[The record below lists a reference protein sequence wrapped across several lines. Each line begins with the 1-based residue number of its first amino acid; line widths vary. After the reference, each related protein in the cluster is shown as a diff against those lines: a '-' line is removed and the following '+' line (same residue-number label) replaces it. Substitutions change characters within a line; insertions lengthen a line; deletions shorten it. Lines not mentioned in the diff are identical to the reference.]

1 VFLPRIRPSLHAVR
15 RSEGAQTLPLVALFL
30 TGLLGVSA
38 LVIDAGNLYQQRQ
51 AVQAAADAAA
61 LAGATQL
68 PAGWGAAQAAATQ
81 NYAKNGRASDTVAVS
96 QTTDLTGGDSV
107 TVTASRSTPT
117 FLARLFGI
125 SSGTVHT
132 TARATVES
140 YTSYTSTGNVLPFG
154 VMKGNYTLGQSYTIY
169 GDGSSSNNGGLSL
182 DISSGG
188 GCSAANGA
196 NDLRNTIS
204 GSDLACPVSVGDRVD
219 TKPGSNTGPVA
230 QGLNSRIPTW
240 KPFNQIVQVNA
251 NGQYTLLD
259 PSSPQLVLIPVVLDT
274 SGGTT
279 WPNGSGQVQVVGF
292 AWFVITGCGNPS
304 IQGSCKNSDGKYVNG
319 TFVGLSDSGTS
330 GSTGA
335 WNPQA
340 GSATAVQLTQ

>member
-1 VFLPRIRPSLHAVR
+1 VFRPRLQPSFHALH
-15 RSEGAQTLPLVALFL
+15 RSEGAQTLPFVILLL
-30 TGLLGVSA
+30 TGLLGASA
-38 LVIDAGNLYQQRQ
+38 LVIDLGNLYQQRQ
-51 AVQAAADAAA
+51 AVQAAADSAA

-68 PAGWGAAQAAATQ
+68 PTGWATAQAAASQT
-81 NYAKNGRASDTVAVS
+81 YAKNGRASDSVAITQS
-96 QTTDLTGGDSV
+96 TDLTAGDSV
-107 TVTASRSTPT
+107 TVTATRSAPT

-125 SSGTVHT
+125 NSGTVRA

-188 GCSAANGA
+188 GCGPAGGA
-196 NDLRNTIS
+196 SDLRNTVNGTDI
-204 GSDLACPVSVGDRVD
+204 ACPIAVGDTID
-219 TKPGSNTGPVA
+219 TKPGNNTGPVA
-230 QGLNSRIPTW
+230 QGLNDRITTW
-240 KPFNQIVQVNA
+240 KTFNQIVQVIG

-259 PSSPQLVLIPVVLDT
+259 PSSPQLVLIPVVLNT
-274 SGGTT
+274 SGGST
-279 WPNGSGQVQVVGF
+279 WPNGAGQVKVVGF

-304 IQGSCKNSDGKYVNG
+304 IQGNCQNSDGKYVNG

-335 WNPQA
+335 WDPQD
-340 GSATAVQLTQ
+340 GSATAVRLTQ

>member
-1 VFLPRIRPSLHAVR
+1 MPRSHLQPSSRNPFRL
-15 RSEGAQTLPLVALFL
+15 EGGQTLPLVALLL

-68 PAGWGAAQAAATQ
+68 TAGWAPAQTAANQT
-81 NYAKNGRASDTVAVS
+81 YAKNGLASDTVAIS

-107 TVTASRSTPT
+107 TVTASRAAPT
-117 FLARLFGI
+117 FLARIFGI
-125 SSGTVHT
+125 TSGTVHA

-196 NDLRNTIS
+196 NDLRHTID
-204 GSDLACPVSVGDRVD
+204 GSDPACPLSVGDIVD
-219 TKPGSNTGPVA
+219 TKPGDNTGPVA
-230 QGLNSRIPTW
+230 QGLNSRITTW
-240 KPFNQIVQVNA
+240 KPFDQTVQVTA

-259 PSSPQLVLIPVVLDT
+259 PSSPQLVLIPVVLNT
-274 SGGTT
+274 SGGTS
-279 WPNGSGQVQVVGF
+279 WPNGSSQVQIVGF
-292 AWFVITGCGNPS
+292 AWFVITGCGDPS
-304 IQGSCKNSDGKYVNG
+304 IQGNCKNSDGKYVNG

-335 WNPQA
+335 WSPQT
-340 GSATAVQLTQ
+340 GSASAVRLTQ

>member
-1 VFLPRIRPSLHAVR
+1 VFLCRFQPSARALR
-15 RSEGAQTLPLVALFL
+15 RSEGGQTLPLVALLL
-30 TGLLGVSA
+30 TGLLGASA

-68 PAGWGAAQAAATQ
+68 PAGWAAAQTAANQTYAQ
-81 NYAKNGRASDTVAVS
+81 NGLVADTVAVS

-107 TVTASRSTPT
+107 TVTASRAAPT
-117 FLARLFGI
+117 FLARIFGI
-125 SSGTVHT
+125 TSGTVHA

-140 YTSYTSTGNVLPFG
+140 YTSYTSTGNVMPFG
-154 VMKGNYTLGQSYTIY
+154 VMKGDYALGQSYTIY

-188 GCSAANGA
+188 GCSAASGA
-196 NDLRNTIS
+196 NDLRNTID
-204 GSDLACPVSVGDRVD
+204 GSDIACPVSVGETID

-230 QGLNSRIPTW
+230 QGLNSRITTW
-240 KPFNQIVQVNA
+240 KTFNQIVQVNA

-259 PSSPQLVLIPVVLDT
+259 PSSPQLVLIPVVLNT
-274 SGGTT
+274 NGGTS
-279 WPNGSGQVQVVGF
+279 WPNGSSQVQIVGF

-304 IQGSCKNSDGKYVNG
+304 IQGNCKNSDGKYVNG
-319 TFVGLSDSGTS
+319 TFVGLTDSGSS

-340 GSATAVQLTQ
+340 GSASTVRLTQ

>member
-1 VFLPRIRPSLHAVR
+1 VPRSHLQPSSRNPFRL
-15 RSEGAQTLPLVALFL
+15 EGGQTLPLVALLL

-68 PAGWGAAQAAATQ
+68 NAGWAPAQTAANQT
-81 NYAKNGRASDTVAVS
+81 YARNGLASDTVAIS

-107 TVTASRSTPT
+107 TVTASRAAPT
-117 FLARLFGI
+117 FLARIFGI
-125 SSGTVHT
+125 TSGTVHA

-154 VMKGNYTLGQSYTIY
+154 VMKGNYTLGQPYAIY

-196 NDLRNTIS
+196 NDLRHTID
-204 GSDLACPVSVGDRVD
+204 GSDPACPLSVGDIVD
-219 TKPGSNTGPVA
+219 TKPGNNTGPVA
-230 QGLNSRIPTW
+230 QGLNSRITTW
-240 KPFNQIVQVNA
+240 KPFDQIVQVTA

-259 PSSPQLVLIPVVLDT
+259 PSSPQLVLIPVVLNT
-274 SGGTT
+274 SGGTS
-279 WPNGSGQVQVVGF
+279 WPNGSSQVQIVGF
-292 AWFVITGCGNPS
+292 AWFVITGCGDPS
-304 IQGSCKNSDGKYVNG
+304 IQGNCKNSDGKDVNG

-335 WNPQA
+335 WSPQT
-340 GSATAVQLTQ
+340 GSASAVRLTQ